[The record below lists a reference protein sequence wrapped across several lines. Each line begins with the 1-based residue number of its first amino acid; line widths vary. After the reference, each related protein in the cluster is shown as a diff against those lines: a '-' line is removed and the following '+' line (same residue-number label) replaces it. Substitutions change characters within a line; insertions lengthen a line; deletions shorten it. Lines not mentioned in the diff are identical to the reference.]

1 MKKLGLL
8 LASLFVMTLATQQV
22 KAQTGASASAS
33 AEAKATLI
41 RPITISM
48 ETNLNFGT
56 IVVPSSTTGGTV
68 MVSTDGTTEVTGTDI
83 TLAKSLGDPPTT
95 ASFTVT
101 GEPNGTYSITLPTEA
116 TITKKEG
123 SETMTVSNFTSYP
136 SVSDGGTLRADG
148 THLLKV
154 GATLTVDANQATGE
168 YTGTFDVI
176 VAYN

>member
-1 MKKLGLL
+1 VKKTVFL
-8 LASLFVMTLATQQV
+8 LAGLFVMMLATQQM
-22 KAQTGASASAS
+22 KAQNGTSASATGT

-83 TLAKSLGDPPTT
+83 SLAESLGDPPTT

-101 GEPNGTYSITLPTEA
+101 GEPNGTYAITLPDDNTV
-116 TITKKEG
+116 TISGPGED
-123 SETMTVSNFTSYP
+123 MTVTGFTSNP
-136 SVSDGGTLRADG
+136 DGTGVLAGGTQTLS
-148 THLLKV
+148 V
-154 GATLTVDANQATGE
+154 GATLNVGADQAAGE
-168 YTGTFDVI
+168 YAGEFTVT